1 MYHVYKMGLMA
12 NVFLEVKGRRRKN
25 INQIALDERK
35 KIIMD

>member
-12 NVFLEVKGRRRKN
+12 NAFLEVNGRKRKN
-25 INQIALDERK
+25 INQIALDEHE